1 MTELDVAL
9 SDLAMALESLAF
21 VIILWRV
28 KTTDPAPR
36 NWFAALFLGLA
47 CSAAFGGIWHGFF
60 AEPGSVGGAILWP
73 ATMVAIGLTTWCSWN
88 FGAALILPPR
98 GTRWVR
104 ILSGVGFAAYC
115 AVVLLVSQD
124 FLVAIANYL
133 PSALF
138 LLAAFAIVSV
148 RLRSWNATQGVFGLL
163 LVFAAAGVQ
172 QAEVTPHPV
181 YMTHNTLYH
190 LIQMAGLLFV
200 FLGGRTLLS
209 RGAPA
214 GNPMAAE

>member
-9 SDLAMALESLAF
+9 SDFAMALESLAF
-21 VIILWRV
+21 LAILVRT
-28 KTTDPAPR
+28 KTADPAPR

-73 ATMVAIGLTTWCSWN
+73 AAMLAIGLTTWCSWN
-88 FGAALILPPR
+88 FGAALILPPKGR
-98 GTRWVR
+98 RWVG
-104 ILSGVGFAAYC
+104 ILAGIGFAVYC
-115 AVVLLVSQD
+115 AVVLLVSRD

-148 RLRSWNATQGVFGLL
+148 RLRSWDAAQGVLGLL
-163 LVFAAAGVQ
+163 LIFVAAGIQ
-172 QAEVTPHPV
+172 QTGITLHPV
-181 YMTHNTLYH
+181 YLTHNTLYH
-190 LIQMAGLLFV
+190 LVQMAGLLFV
-200 FLGGRTLLS
+200 FLGGRRLLS
-209 RGAPA
+209 RKAPA
-214 GNPMAAE
+214 GKPMAAE